1 MIKIAIT
8 KGRIEKQVC
17 KLLAEAGFDME
28 PIFNKDREL
37 LIETKDGISMIF
49 GKPNDVVTFLEHG
62 IVDIGFVGKDTLD
75 DVDFEDYYELLDL
88 EIGKCYFA
96 VAAYP
101 EYRDKVFN
109 RRKKIASKY
118 TNVAKKYF
126 ASKQEDVEIIKL
138 EGSVELGPVTGISD
152 AIVDIVE
159 TGTTLNENG
168 LVVLEEVCPLS
179 ARMIVNPVSMRMEN
193 DRIKKIVTDLRE
205 LLREEQCGH
214 AN

>member
-1 MIKIAIT
+1 M
-8 KGRIEKQVC
+8 
-17 KLLAEAGFDME
+17 
-28 PIFNKDREL
+28 
-37 LIETKDGISMIF
+37 
-49 GKPNDVVTFLEHG
+49 
-62 IVDIGFVGKDTLD
+62 D

-101 EYRDKVFN
+101 EYRNKVFN

-159 TGTTLNENG
+159 TGTTLKENG
-168 LVVLEEVCPLS
+168 LGVLEEVCPLS
-179 ARMIVNPVSMRMEN
+179 ARMVVNQVSMKME
-193 DRIKKIVTDLRE
+193 DERIRKIISDLKE
-205 LLREEQCGH
+205 KIK
-214 AN
+214 

>member
-17 KLLAEAGFDME
+17 KLLSEAGFDME
-28 PIFNKDREL
+28 PIFNKNREL

-126 ASKQEDVEIIKL
+126 ASTVIL
-138 EGSVELGPVTGISD
+138 FGSRAKGTATERSDIDIAVSGIPD
-152 AIVDIVE
+152 
-159 TGTTLNENG
+159 TEN
-168 LVVLEEVCPLS
+168 
-179 ARMIVNPVSMRMEN
+179 
-193 DRIKKIVTDLRE
+193 
-205 LLREEQCGH
+205 LREELDNLPTLYTIDLVNLDECG
-214 AN
+214 NQLLLEDIRKYGREIYKKI